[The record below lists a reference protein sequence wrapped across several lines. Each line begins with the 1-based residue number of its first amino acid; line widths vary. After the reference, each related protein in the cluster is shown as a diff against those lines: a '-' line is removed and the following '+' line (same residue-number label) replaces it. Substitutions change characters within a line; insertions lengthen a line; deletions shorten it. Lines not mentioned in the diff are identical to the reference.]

1 MGYKTLEAVSEKMWH
16 NFPKGITME
25 NNNTMF
31 QIAEESLKITG
42 NVLFQEKNW
51 RVTSVTY
58 QYKILIGLKV
68 RIFQISI
75 ESQ

>member
-1 MGYKTLEAVSEKMWH
+1 MWH

-25 NNNTMF
+25 NNSMF

>member
-1 MGYKTLEAVSEKMWH
+1 
-16 NFPKGITME
+16 ME
-25 NNNTMF
+25 NNNSMF

>member
-1 MGYKTLEAVSEKMWH
+1 MWH

-25 NNNTMF
+25 NNNSMF